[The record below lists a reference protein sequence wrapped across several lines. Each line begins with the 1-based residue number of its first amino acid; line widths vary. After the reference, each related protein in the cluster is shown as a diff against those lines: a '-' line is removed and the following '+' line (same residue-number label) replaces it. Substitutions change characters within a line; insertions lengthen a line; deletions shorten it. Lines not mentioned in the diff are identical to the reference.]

1 VIKIPAWP
9 PAWFRRPRTKMAAP
23 ARRLPA
29 QMERRLAR
37 ITSAAVLGVGVIA
50 AVISFLHIEHLSA
63 THGQTPLASYLL
75 PLSIDGDVVASS
87 LTMLRAAW
95 KQQAA
100 PWLGRG
106 MLLAGVGATLAA
118 NVAYGLGSGV
128 EGALI
133 SGWPAL
139 AFIGCAEMA
148 IMSARRFTPVPDP
161 GGDEEPGDED
171 AQRPAAVPSWVPLN
185 AESAAL
191 MALRATL
198 AAGNALSS
206 NQIQERFRLSRAEVT
221 KVRARVLAETNGHA
235 PETSEIPRF
244 DTTEGNTQ

>member
-1 VIKIPAWP
+1 MTRIPARLS
-9 PAWFRRPRTKMAAP
+9 ARFRRPRGPAA
-23 ARRLPA
+23 ARQLPA
-29 QMERRLAR
+29 HLERRLAR

-50 AVISFLHIEHLSA
+50 AVISFLHIEHLSV
-63 THGQTPLASYLL
+63 THGQTRLASYLL

-95 KQQAA
+95 KAQAA
-100 PWLGRG
+100 PWLARG

-148 IMSARRFTPVPDP
+148 IMSARRFAPAPVS
-161 GGDEEPGDED
+161 GGDDE
-171 AQRPAAVPSWVPLN
+171 RPASVPAAPGTVPSWVPLN

-191 MALRATL
+191 MALRMTV
-198 AAGNALSS
+198 AAGNALSA
-206 NQIQERFRLSRAEVT
+206 NQIQERFRLTRAETT
-221 KVRARVLAETNGHA
+221 KLRQQLAAGSNGQHS
-235 PETSEIPRF
+235 PGTGEPHP
-244 DTTEGNTQ
+244 DN

>member
-1 VIKIPAWP
+1 MRISWKLPARL
-9 PAWFRRPRTKMAAP
+9 RRPRKTGAAAT
-23 ARRLPA
+23 ARQLPA
-29 QMERRLAR
+29 HLERRLAR

-63 THGQTPLASYLL
+63 THGQTRLASYLL

-100 PWLGRG
+100 PWLARG

-148 IMSARRFTPVPDP
+148 IMSARRFTPAPVPFAED
-161 GGDEEPGDED
+161 GPGDETAPPPD
-171 AQRPAAVPSWVPLN
+171 APWAPVPTSAQN
-185 AESAAL
+185 AAL
-191 MALRATL
+191 IALKATL
-198 AAGNALSS
+198 AAGNPLSGR
-206 NQIQERFRLSRAEVT
+206 QIETRFGLSRTEAT
-221 KVRARVLAETNGHA
+221 RVRQAVLAESNGHA
-235 PETSEIPRF
+235 PEME
-244 DTTEGNTQ
+244 EV

>member
-1 VIKIPAWP
+1 MTKIPAGL
-9 PAWFRRPRTKMAAP
+9 AARFRRPRTTAP
-23 ARRLPA
+23 ARQLPA
-29 QMERRLAR
+29 HLERRLAR

-50 AVISFLHIEHLSA
+50 AVISFLHIEHLSV
-63 THGQTPLASYLL
+63 THGQTRLASYLL

-100 PWLGRG
+100 PWLARG

-161 GGDEEPGDED
+161 GSGTGALAAAGRPPEP
-171 AQRPAAVPSWVPLN
+171 VPSFAVLS
-185 AESAAL
+185 AETAAIY
-191 MALRATL
+191 ALRITM
-198 AAGNALSS
+198 AAGNALSQ
-206 NQIQERFRLSRAEVT
+206 NQLQDRFRLTRAEAT
-221 KVRARVLAETNGHA
+221 RVRTSVLAESNGH
-235 PETSEIPRF
+235 PTETERR
-244 DTTEGNTQ
+244 